1 MEAGM
6 EPLSLNKRDRAVVVG
21 AAVVG
26 GAVVGGG
33 GGGCPT
39 GGCPTGGGCPID
51 DDDDDDD
58 SKYNSI
64 ATSIDPCDICK
75 YCEAISTLTPVNS
88 QNKGIVVAIAA
99 AIAAI

>member
-6 EPLSLNKRDRAVVVG
+6 EPLEPLSLNKRDRAVVVG

-26 GAVVGGG
+26 GGGV
-33 GGGCPT
+33 
-39 GGCPTGGGCPID
+39 GCPID
-51 DDDDDDD
+51 ADDSD

-64 ATSIDPCDICK
+64 ATSIDPCVICK

-88 QNKGIVVAIAA
+88 QNKGIAAAIAA

>member
-39 GGCPTGGGCPID
+39 GGGCPIDD

-88 QNKGIVVAIAA
+88 QNKGILVAIAA